1 LLEGF
6 EDHFVVRPVL
16 AAAYL
21 AAEEHAMALS
31 YVQRQLSSATG
42 LEEARLREVAGEASL
57 ALGDV
62 EGAAAEGRRLAE
74 LGAETDS
81 VLITARAERLLGR
94 ATGAVALLT
103 SAQARFSQLEMPLE
117 LARTRMALATAL
129 EAEHPEPAVAEV
141 RRALAVFEDLG
152 ASGDADR
159 AAKWLRSTGAAAA
172 RVGPRGVGLLTNR
185 EQDVLRLLAE
195 GLPNPEIAER
205 LYISRRTV
213 EHHVASLLS
222 KLGLR
227 NRTEA
232 AAFALHDQK

>member
-1 LLEGF
+1 
-6 EDHFVVRPVL
+6 
-16 AAAYL
+16 
-21 AAEEHAMALS
+21 
-31 YVQRQLSSATG
+31 
-42 LEEARLREVAGEASL
+42 
-57 ALGDV
+57 
-62 EGAAAEGRRLAE
+62 
-74 LGAETDS
+74 
-81 VLITARAERLLGR
+81 
-94 ATGAVALLT
+94 LLT

-117 LARTRMALATAL
+117 LARTGMALAVAL
-129 EAEHPEPAVAEV
+129 AAERAEPAEPAVAEA

-152 ASGDADR
+152 ACRDADK
-159 AAKWLRSTGAAAA
+159 AAGWLRSAGAAAA
-172 RVGPRGVGLLTNR
+172 RVGPRGVGVLTKR

-232 AAFALHDQK
+232 AAFVLHEQK